1 MLPASLLQF
10 AIVQVSFAFS
20 PGLII
25 TLIVR
30 TTLTQGK
37 KMGLKVVSGAALGCL
52 LITLTSAYIISFIVE
67 KAPVI
72 LEYIT
77 YIGSIYIIYKAISII
92 KNSSSNIDIEN
103 TNKPFWEGFKVNSL
117 NPKMLLLFLTVLP
130 LFLNLGDNI
139 FLEMIYFSRTTE
151 FIICFEGIF
160 QYFLRR

>member
-52 LITLTSAYIISFIVE
+52 LITLT
-67 KAPVI
+67 
-72 LEYIT
+72 
-77 YIGSIYIIYKAISII
+77 
-92 KNSSSNIDIEN
+92 
-103 TNKPFWEGFKVNSL
+103 
-117 NPKMLLLFLTVLP
+117 
-130 LFLNLGDNI
+130 
-139 FLEMIYFSRTTE
+139 
-151 FIICFEGIF
+151 
-160 QYFLRR
+160 

>member
-52 LITLTSAYIISFIVE
+52 LITC
-67 KAPVI
+67 
-72 LEYIT
+72 
-77 YIGSIYIIYKAISII
+77 
-92 KNSSSNIDIEN
+92 
-103 TNKPFWEGFKVNSL
+103 
-117 NPKMLLLFLTVLP
+117 LLLLAHSSFFP
-130 LFLNLGDNI
+130 
-139 FLEMIYFSRTTE
+139 E
-151 FIICFEGIF
+151 
-160 QYFLRR
+160 